1 VSPRKLH
8 MRIATLNASSN
19 AFDGIAARQ
28 AEQNRIQG
36 QLSTGL
42 RVNSPGDDP
51 VAASQAELAR
61 SRLVRIDQD
70 NRAAGLATSVLSM
83 ADNALAEGTNLLQTF
98 RETLVAAGS
107 GTYSAGE
114 RNILAQ
120 QLRASRD
127 AFLNLANATD
137 GAGGFVFGGQG
148 SVSNPM
154 AIAGGASY
162 IPAAGQQRVGE
173 GGRFSTT
180 IDGRSTFVT
189 LPQGN
194 GVFTAESNAANTG
207 AGWIDPG
214 VVVNPGDITGQA
226 YQIAVTAG
234 GPGAL
239 QYSVVNV
246 TTGLPLASQQN
257 RPFVSGQAI
266 DFDGQRVTLSG
277 TPAAGDTFEIRPS
290 TNQSVFETLDQAI
303 ALLEDPVK
311 AAQYPEKL
319 QRLQSSVDRALDRMI
334 LTRTTIGEE
343 MRAVDSATRA
353 NEQLNLNTEQRRS
366 DLQDLDFAKA
376 ISESQNNQAALQA
389 ALQSYASVAK
399 MSLMEMIR

>member
-1 VSPRKLH
+1 
-8 MRIATLNASSN
+8 MRIATLNASSS

-61 SRLVRIDQD
+61 SRLVRIEQD

-127 AFLNLANATD
+127 AFLSLANAND

-148 SVSNPM
+148 SAGNPM
-154 AIAGGASY
+154 AIAGSAAY
-162 IPAAGQQRVGE
+162 VPAAGQQRVGE
-173 GGRFSTT
+173 GGRFATT
-180 IDGRSTFVT
+180 IDGRSTFVA

-194 GVFTAESNAANTG
+194 GVFVTESSAANTG
-207 AGWIDPG
+207 TGWIDPG
-214 VVVNPGDITGQA
+214 VVVTPGAITGQA
-226 YQIAVTAG
+226 YQVMVTAAG
-234 GPGAL
+234 AGAL
-239 QYSVVNV
+239 EYSVFNT
-246 TTGLPLASQQN
+246 TTGTPVAGLQN
-257 RPFVSGQAI
+257 RPFTSGQAI
-266 DFDGQRVTLSG
+266 DFDGQRVTVSG
-277 TPAAGDTFEIRPS
+277 TPAAGDAFDVRPS
-290 TNQSVFETLDQAI
+290 TNQSIFETLEQAI
-303 ALLEDPVK
+303 VLLENPVQT
-311 AAQYPEKL
+311 AQYTEQL
-319 QRLQSSVDRALDRMI
+319 QRLQSGVDRALDRMI

-399 MSLMEMIR
+399 MSLMELLR

>member
-1 VSPRKLH
+1 

-28 AEQNRIQG
+28 AEQNRLQG

-70 NRAAGLATSVLSM
+70 NRAAGLSASVLSM

-127 AFLNLANATD
+127 AFLNLANAND

-162 IPAAGQQRVGE
+162 VPAAGQQRVGE
-173 GGRFSTT
+173 GGRFATT
-180 IDGRSTFVT
+180 IDGRTTFVT

-194 GVFTAESNAANTG
+194 GVFTTQSSPANTG

-214 VVVNPGDITGQA
+214 VVVNPGAVTGQEYRVDMA
-226 YQIAVTAG
+226 ANGAG
-234 GPGAL
+234 SL
-239 QYSVVNV
+239 EYSILNL
-246 TTGLPLASQQN
+246 TTGNPVAGQQN
-257 RPFVSGQAI
+257 RPFTTGQAL
-266 DFDGQRVTLSG
+266 DFDGQRVTISG
-277 TPAAGDTFEIRPS
+277 TPSAGDAFEVRPS
-290 TNQSVFETLDQAI
+290 VNQSVFETLDQAI
-303 ALLEDPVK
+303 ALLENP
-311 AAQYPEKL
+311 APTAQYPEQL

-343 MRAVDSATRA
+343 MRSVDSATRA

-389 ALQSYASVAK
+389 ALQSYASVSK
-399 MSLMEMIR
+399 MSLMELLR

>member
-1 VSPRKLH
+1 

-28 AEQNRIQG
+28 AEQSRIQG

-61 SRLVRIDQD
+61 SRLVRIEQD

-148 SVSNPM
+148 SAGKPM
-154 AIAGGASY
+154 GVAGGAAY
-162 IPAAGQQRVGE
+162 VPAAGQQRVGE
-173 GGRFSTT
+173 GGRFATT
-180 IDGRSTFVT
+180 IDGRSTFMA
-189 LPQGN
+189 LPRGN
-194 GVFTAESNAANTG
+194 GVFVTESHAANAG

-214 VVVNPGDITGQA
+214 VVVTPGNVTGQA
-226 YQIAVTAG
+226 YQVTVVAAG
-234 GPGAL
+234 TGAL
-239 QYSVVNV
+239 EFSVLNA
-246 TTGLPLASQQN
+246 TTGVPVAGQQN
-257 RPFVSGQAI
+257 RPFVAGQAI
-266 DFDGQRVTLSG
+266 DFDGQRVTISG
-277 TPAAGDTFEIRPS
+277 TPASGDRFDIGPS

-303 ALLEDPVK
+303 ALLENPVQT
-311 AAQYPEKL
+311 AQYTEQL
-319 QRLQSSVDRALDRMI
+319 QRLQSGVDRALDRMI

-343 MRAVDSATRA
+343 MRAVDSATRS

-399 MSLMEMIR
+399 MSLMELLR

>member
-1 VSPRKLH
+1 
-8 MRIATLNASSN
+8 MRIATLNASSS

-51 VAASQAELAR
+51 VAAAQAELAR
-61 SRLVRIDQD
+61 SRLVRIEQD

-83 ADNALAEGTNLLQTF
+83 ADNALAEGTALLQTF

-127 AFLNLANATD
+127 AFLRLANAND

-148 SVSNPM
+148 SAGNPM
-154 AIAGGASY
+154 AIAGSAAY
-162 IPAAGQQRVGE
+162 VPAAGQQRVGE
-173 GGRFSTT
+173 GGRFATT
-180 IDGRSTFVT
+180 IDGRSTFVA

-194 GVFTAESNAANTG
+194 GVFVAESSAANTG
-207 AGWIDPG
+207 TGWIDPG
-214 VVVNPGDITGQA
+214 VVVTPGAITGQA
-226 YQIAVTAG
+226 YRVTVTAAG
-234 GPGAL
+234 AGAL
-239 QYSVVNV
+239 EYSVINT
-246 TTGLPLASQQN
+246 TTGTPVAGLQN
-257 RPFVSGQAI
+257 RPFTSGQAI
-266 DFDGQRVTLSG
+266 DFDGQRVTVSG
-277 TPAAGDTFEIRPS
+277 APAAGDTFDVRPS
-290 TNQSVFETLDQAI
+290 TNQSVFETLEQAI
-303 ALLEDPVK
+303 ALLENPVQT
-311 AAQYPEKL
+311 AQYTEQL
-319 QRLQSSVDRALDRMI
+319 QRLQSGVDRALDRMI

-399 MSLMEMIR
+399 MSLMELLR